1 MPAATINL
9 LFIFNLLDHLG
20 LFETL
25 CQGRGEKSLFPG
37 NFDMS
42 IIEDLL
48 LLG

>member
-1 MPAATINL
+1 MPAGTISL
-9 LFIFNLLDHLG
+9 LFIFNLLDHLS
-20 LFETL
+20 LFKGL
-25 CQGRGEKSLFPG
+25 CQEGEKKCFFAS